1 MKTASIRSRILSI
14 MIPLVLSSVATG
26 TRVSGFARAL
36 PRSSRL
42 YGHIPARAIAAARWR
57 GRLAS
62 EKTIPMTLALPLRD
76 QEELRALMSRLYDPA
91 DPIYGHYLTQ
101 QEFTDRFGPTQADYD
116 TVAGYARSLGLTVT
130 GIHPNRTLLDV
141 SGPVAAVE
149 TGFNLR
155 MQSYE
160 ASSGREFYAPDDEPE
175 VADFIASRLAGVIG
189 LENAMSG
196 TPAATS
202 GSHRT
207 QPGPLPVRS
216 ERGPVAVSR
225 RARSR
230 RHTTSTA

>member
-1 MKTASIRSRILSI
+1 

-26 TRVSGFARAL
+26 TRVSGLARAL
-36 PRSSRL
+36 SRSSRL

-76 QEELRALMSRLYDPA
+76 QEELRALLSRLYDPA

-101 QEFTDRFGPTQADYD
+101 QEFTDRFGPTQTDYD
-116 TVAGYARSLGLTVT
+116 AVAGYARSLGLTVT

-149 TGFNLR
+149 SAFNLR

-160 ASSGREFYAPDDEPE
+160 ASSGREFYAPDEEPK

-189 LENAMSG
+189 LENANVRHAS
-196 TPAATS
+196 
-202 GSHRT
+202 SHFR
-207 QPGPLPVRS
+207 
-216 ERGPVAVSR
+216 
-225 RARSR
+225 
-230 RHTTSTA
+230 